1 MKKIGM
7 IVAMDKELKDYFEKL
22 GGVIPVEDSVYNVWQ
37 AQAYGKQLYIIKSGV
52 GEISAAGATQYL
64 ITKYGV
70 DIIINFGICGKI
82 SENLKLLDTVVLNS
96 VVYYQFD
103 CSEIDNVLPGVYMGN
118 SYYIDTD
125 KELVSKLLSLDSTL
139 KGAICASGDKFIGNK
154 QDKDYLL
161 NTFKA
166 DVCEME
172 SAGILITCLRN
183 GVKCLLIK
191 SVSDDCDGMDF
202 RTYCSLAAQKYV
214 EIVDKFVKEY

>member
-22 GGVIPVEDSVYNVWQ
+22 GSVKSLEDSVYDVWQ
-37 AQAYGKQLYIIKSGV
+37 ANAYGKELYIIKSGV

-70 DIIINFGICGKI
+70 EVIINFGICGKI
-82 SENLKLLDTVVLNS
+82 SDSLKLLDTVVLSS

-103 CSEIDNVLPGVYMGN
+103 CSDIDDVLPGVYMGN

-125 KELVSKLLSLDSTL
+125 KDLVNKLLSLDQSL
-139 KGAICASGDKFIGNK
+139 KTAICASGDKFIGNK
-154 QDKDYLL
+154 EDKDYLS

-183 GVKCLLIK
+183 GIKCLLIK

-202 RTYCSLAAQKYV
+202 RTYCALAAQKYV
-214 EIVDKFVKEY
+214 EIVDKFVREY

>member
-22 GGVIPVEDSVYNVWQ
+22 GSVKVLENSVYNVWQ
-37 AQAYGKQLYIIKSGV
+37 AEAYGKELYIIKSGV

-82 SENLKLLDTVVLNS
+82 SDNLKILDTVVLSS

-103 CSEIDNVLPGVYMGN
+103 CSDIDDVLPGVYMGN
-118 SYYIDTD
+118 SYYIETD
-125 KELVSKLLSLDSTL
+125 KSLVNKILTLDASLKT
-139 KGAICASGDKFIGNK
+139 AICASGDKFIGK
-154 QDKDYLL
+154 KEDKKYLS

-172 SAGILITCLRN
+172 SAGILITCLKN
-183 GVKCLLIK
+183 SVKCLLIK

-202 RTYCSLAAQKYV
+202 RTYCTLAAQKYV
-214 EIVDKFVKEY
+214 EIVDKFVREY

>member
-22 GGVIPVEDSVYNVWQ
+22 GTVQTIENSVYNVWQ
-37 AQAYGKQLYIIKSGV
+37 AEAYGKQLYIIKSGI

-70 DIIINFGICGKI
+70 DLVINFGICGKI
-82 SENLKLLDTVVLNS
+82 SDNLKLLDTVVVSS

-103 CSEIDNVLPGVYMGN
+103 LSGIDNVLPAVYMGD
-118 SYYIDTD
+118 SYYINTD
-125 KELVSKLLSLDSTL
+125 KELVEKLLGLDSSL
-139 KGAICASGDKFIGNK
+139 KSAICASGDKFIASK
-154 QDKDYLL
+154 EDKEYLST
-161 NTFKA
+161 TFNA
-166 DVCEME
+166 EICEMD

-191 SVSDDCDGMDF
+191 SISDDCDGMDYATF
-202 RTYCSLAAQKYV
+202 SSLAAQKYV